1 MPPGAAYPL
10 SGNNGRYPVARFL
23 AGDTSR
29 LRVSLH
35 YGTCGSNRPRI
46 PKLVFYLQV
55 TQYNWTVALLGVLL
69 SAALLGAQ
77 PPALPFRSVDGLVS
91 PRMQALR
98 EALAKTD
105 RSKTLAAF

>member
-10 SGNNGRYPVARFL
+10 SGNNGRYPARQVPS
-23 AGDTSR
+23 GSR

>member
-1 MPPGAAYPL
+1 
-10 SGNNGRYPVARFL
+10 
-23 AGDTSR
+23 
-29 LRVSLH
+29 
-35 YGTCGSNRPRI
+35 
-46 PKLVFYLQV
+46 LVFYLQV
-55 TQYNWTVALLGVLL
+55 AQYDWTVSLLGVLL

-77 PPALPFRSVDGLVS
+77 PPALPFQSADGLIS